1 MSGLSLALLV
11 AAASKWTVLDG
22 VCPDYDRYS
31 AGWADYTGDFQK
43 VEDCEAA
50 CNSHN
55 CSTFTFNHHV
65 KPGVC
70 QGYAP
75 RPPSC
80 RALPG
85 FTPPHTHTPRV
96 AFAGNFQ
103 KRKPRSLVGLLPGH
117 LALCQHRA
125 TSHPGEQPLRQSQIT
140 PKTETADVNRGMCSC
155 HQYPPLSMAVMEGR
169 GGA

>member
-85 FTPPHTHTPRV
+85 VTPHTHTHPPCSVRRPFPKKEAPIPGGTAARTSRV
-96 AFAGNFQ
+96 VPTPCYVPSRRAATPPISNHAKNGN
-103 KRKPRSLVGLLPGH
+103 
-117 LALCQHRA
+117 C
-125 TSHPGEQPLRQSQIT
+125 
-140 PKTETADVNRGMCSC
+140 
-155 HQYPPLSMAVMEGR
+155 GR
-169 GGA
+169 